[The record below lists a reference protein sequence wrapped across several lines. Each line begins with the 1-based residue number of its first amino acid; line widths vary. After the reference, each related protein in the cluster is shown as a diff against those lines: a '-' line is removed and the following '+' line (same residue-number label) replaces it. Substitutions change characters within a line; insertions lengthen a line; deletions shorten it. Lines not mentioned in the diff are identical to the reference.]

1 MNGNKNISARF
12 QLKYPGARNKHFNLD
27 VELEIPGQG
36 VTAIF
41 GHSGSGKTTLLRC
54 IAGLEK
60 DNNGF
65 LTVNGQVWQDGM
77 TYLETHKRPLAYV
90 FQEASLFSHL
100 TAKGNLLYA
109 MKRSGLAETADLY
122 HQTTSLMKIEQLLD
136 RYPEQLSG
144 GERQRVAIARAIL
157 VNPQLLLMDEPLAS
171 LDIAR
176 KQEILPYLEQ
186 LRTELDIPIL
196 FVSHSIDEVARLADY
211 LVIIE
216 QGKVLAQG
224 TMTEVLSRI
233 DLPIQFGEETGV
245 LVEATVAERDSVWH
259 LVRAE
264 FSGGEIWLRDGGDA
278 IGQEV
283 RIRVLARD
291 VSLALVD
298 HPDTSILNR
307 LPAEVI
313 EISTDTKNA
322 LSLVKLN
329 IGSTIII
336 ARVTRRSLAHLK
348 LDVGSK
354 VWAQIKSVA
363 IVR

>member
-1 MNGNKNISARF
+1 MSHEKYISARF
-12 QLKYPGARNKHFNLD
+12 QLEYSATRNNQFNLD
-27 VELEIPGQG
+27 VDLKIPGQG

-54 IAGLEK
+54 IAGLQK
-60 DNNGF
+60 DPSGSIK
-65 LTVNGQVWQDGM
+65 VNGQVWQDES
-77 TYLETHKRPLAYV
+77 TFLETHNRPLAYV

-100 TAKGNLLYA
+100 TAEGNLAYA
-109 MKRSGLAETADLY
+109 MKRSGLSESSDLY
-122 HQTTSLMKIEQLLD
+122 HQTVTLMDIASLLD
-136 RYPEQLSG
+136 SYPEQLSG

-171 LDIAR
+171 LDNAR

-186 LRTELDIPIL
+186 LRTQLDIPIL

-216 QGKVLAQG
+216 QGKIIAQG
-224 TMTEVLSRI
+224 TMTEILSRI

-245 LVEATVAERDSVWH
+245 LVEAKITERDSEWH

-264 FSGGEIWLRDGGDA
+264 FSGGNLWLRDGGDA
-278 IGQEV
+278 VGANV
-283 RIRVLARD
+283 RIRILARD

-298 HPDTSILNR
+298 HHDTSILNR
-307 LPAEVI
+307 IPAEVV
-313 EISTDTKNA
+313 EISTDKDDT
-322 LSLVKLN
+322 LSLVKLK
-329 IGSTIII
+329 IDTTVII
-336 ARVTRRSLAHLK
+336 ARVTYRSLSHLK
-348 LDVGSK
+348 LGVGSK